1 MSGSSQP
8 QIVLLCAAP
17 GTELTAIANSLKR
30 NAAATGVSA
39 RPGVD
44 PLPTVHVW
52 DLESRIC
59 GYYDEEA
66 GPGGD
71 VNHTMFEVVQ
81 KPRHELYECWKDRY
95 SEILNDIGD
104 IEMNKAEGD
113 VIAHVVCM
121 HLTWYNAIWKEF
133 FSPVNILSLVNEDFP
148 ICHVVVLIDDVYDMF
163 RRLQLPQSLYDDAT
177 MSTTEDVIRR
187 LSKPARQPPEYTE
200 DGSDEAEIH
209 EEASDATDTA
219 PAGSNDEDSRIRVQA
234 VELALGELLSWRQ
247 AEMVRAES
255 VARTL
260 GRDLTLFA
268 TKHTR
273 ASLRLLAE
281 QPDTP
286 RVYLSHRIS
295 EPRRAV
301 TLDGPYADP
310 SAAAWSSVASEVNE
324 LHHLFAVPPGGE
336 NGEGGST
343 DHEDAPA
350 GQVLINPT
358 AIDELRFE
366 TDPTTLLR
374 IPRLT
379 PRWPLP
385 SHDILHGS
393 TRQPDNGSDGDGERR
408 RSEDADG
415 AEADEAAASADE
427 PPPVDAHHVDI
438 IAGTLPDD
446 DAVASHA
453 ARSLS
458 IHIASEVSFRDHF
471 IVEHTPN
478 LCVFRPFHC
487 ERSTASDPDWSGGV
501 TEEVN
506 HWSSYLGHA
515 GAGAAQRRIAFVHSH
530 SEIKARLEYII
541 QDNHTAAEC
550 QRQALTIIQ
559 DMIPAYPM
567 PKAKRTG
574 ELSVL
579 GTTDGESVALRNLG
593 TFSSAL
599 GAASLVACH
608 FAFSNMDRQHAGS
621 YLLVAAED
629 DPRTGKLK
637 DLASVVRRLNDF
649 YAGGLSGEDV
659 TSANARFFDDCDK
672 IFQAT
677 RGQSLLL
684 HTLDVAGAD
693 TDRARKRLG
702 LA

>member
-1 MSGSSQP
+1 M
-8 QIVLLCAAP
+8 
-17 GTELTAIANSLKR
+17 
-30 NAAATGVSA
+30 
-39 RPGVD
+39 
-44 PLPTVHVW
+44 W

-59 GYYDEEA
+59 GYYDGEA

-81 KPRHELYECWKDRY
+81 KPRHELYGCWKDRY
-95 SEILNDIGD
+95 SEILDDIAA
-104 IEMNKAEGD
+104 IEASKTEGD
-113 VIAHVVCM
+113 AVAHVVCM

-133 FSPVNILSLVNEDFP
+133 FSPVNILSLANREFP

-177 MSTTEDVIRR
+177 MSTTELGIKK
-187 LSKPARQPPEYTE
+187 LSKPVRQPPEGTDDGLTE
-200 DGSDEAEIH
+200 TETP
-209 EEASDATDTA
+209 EEASDATDAA
-219 PAGSNDEDSRIRVQA
+219 PAESNDEAARVRVQV

-260 GRDLTLFA
+260 ECDLTLFA

-281 QPDTP
+281 RPDTP

-301 TLDGPYADP
+301 TLEGPHADP
-310 SAAAWSSVASEVNE
+310 AAAAWSPVAFEVNE
-324 LHHLFAVPPGGE
+324 LHYLFAVPAGVE
-336 NGEGGST
+336 DGGSYLA
-343 DHEDAPA
+343 DDQGAPA
-350 GQVLINPT
+350 GQALINPT

-393 TRQPDNGSDGDGERR
+393 TRRPDGISDDGADERGR
-408 RSEDADG
+408 FQDAD
-415 AEADEAAASADE
+415 AAGGDAVTAPVEE

-438 IAGTLPDD
+438 IAGALPDD
-446 DAVASHA
+446 DAIASHA
-453 ARSLS
+453 ARSVS

-478 LCVFRPFHC
+478 LCVFRPFYC
-487 ERSTASDPDWSGGV
+487 EQSTSSDPDWSGGV
-501 TEEVN
+501 TEEVT

-515 GAGAAQRRIAFVHSH
+515 GASSVQRRIAFVHSH
-530 SEIKARLEYII
+530 SEIKARLAYIMR
-541 QDNHTAAEC
+541 DNHTAAEC

-559 DMIPAYPM
+559 DMIPGYPA
-567 PKAKRTG
+567 PKAKQTD
-574 ELSVL
+574 EFSVL
-579 GTTDGESVALRNLG
+579 GSTDGESVALRNLG
-593 TFSSAL
+593 PFRSAL

-621 YLLVAAED
+621 YLLVAAEN
-629 DPRTGKLK
+629 DPRTDKLK
-637 DLASVVRRLNDF
+637 DLASVSRRLNNF
-649 YAGGLSGEDV
+649 YAGGLTQEDV
-659 TSANARFFDDCDK
+659 TSQNARFFDDCDK
-672 IFQAT
+672 IFRAAE
-677 RGQSLLL
+677 GHSLLW
-684 HTLDVAGAD
+684 HTLDVVGAG

-702 LA
+702 LN